1 MSTDLEH
8 FDSVCADRL
17 IAERLRLRL
26 SQDQAGETCGVS
38 REMWGRYERAKA
50 SPGGD
55 VLLRFQR
62 AGADVQY
69 ILTGRKSVPAL
80 CVEQERAGYV
90 VEVLSPAEAQALAT
104 LRASGVLGGVSVNI
118 SSNAGQAAGI
128 IQGDMNGTGR
138 SKRRPR

>member
-1 MSTDLEH
+1 MTDTSI
-8 FDSVCADRL
+8 FFRL
-17 IAERLRLRL
+17 REERKRIGFTQIAAAERSGVTR
-26 SQDQAGETCGVS
+26 ET
-38 REMWGRYERAKA
+38 WNRYESGAI
-50 SPGGD
+50 SPGTD
-55 VLLRFQR
+55 AWEALAA

>member
-1 MSTDLEH
+1 MREERK
-8 FDSVCADRL
+8 RL
-17 IAERLRLRL
+17 GLTQAAAAERSGVQR
-26 SQDQAGETCGVS
+26 ETWS
-38 REMWGRYERAKA
+38 RYESGAL
-50 SPGGD
+50 SPGTD
-55 VLLRFQR
+55 AWQALAT

-80 CVEQERAGYV
+80 CVEQQRAGYV

>member
-1 MSTDLEH
+1 MATI
-8 FDSVCADRL
+8 ADRL
-17 IAERLRLRL
+17 REEREKLGYSQTAFGALLGKVKQTVIDWESGKSFPNAAFLAAIA
-26 SQDQAGETCGVS
+26 A
-38 REMWGRYERAKA
+38 
-50 SPGGD
+50 
-55 VLLRFQR
+55 

>member
-1 MSTDLEH
+1 MREERK
-8 FDSVCADRL
+8 RL
-17 IAERLRLRL
+17 GLTQAAAAERSGVQR
-26 SQDQAGETCGVS
+26 ETWS
-38 REMWGRYERAKA
+38 RYESGAL
-50 SPGGD
+50 SPGTD
-55 VLLRFQR
+55 AWQALAT

-104 LRASGVLGGVSVNI
+104 LRASGVLGGVNVNI

-128 IQGDMNGTGR
+128 IQGDMNGTAR

>member
-1 MSTDLEH
+1 MDVHVFLEQE
-8 FDSVCADRL
+8 RK
-17 IAERLRLRL
+17 RLRKTQEEMAELGGIKLRTYANYA
-26 SQDQAGETCGVS
+26 AG
-38 REMWGRYERAKA
+38 GRVPDAA
-50 SPGGD
+50 F
-55 VLLRFQR
+55 LAAIAA